1 MIELLQNFQKGI
13 EPFVVPLVI
22 ALASLLFFMTVFY
35 VLVTLFHVNQ
45 RRKLKKKRLGWQ
57 KVIRKYRQGSNPK
70 EILGNRELHA
80 GQGDD
85 LIEELRLSGLSPDS
99 KLELYRSFGYY
110 DRDLSELSSNTWW
123 KRGQALNRLK
133 GFPASGFQNKL
144 KSLLYDSSHEV
155 RLVALDSLSRLKKAP
170 KLDPVKLFESFRE
183 ELDSFLVIKLLY
195 LKPGMRFIEPLVNS
209 EKRRFRR
216 CGAVLMGQPNKVSF
230 IPVLK
235 RLAVDEKVSVR
246 TKATESLGKIGEK
259 QSIPVL
265 ERTSEDENPAVREA
279 TAKSLRKITGGGS
292 LRVLGKLAEDEDF
305 LTRLAAFQSLTYFGE
320 EGREVIGD
328 HWSDNRELA
337 REAIF
342 ESYQR

>member
-22 ALASLLFFMTVFY
+22 ALAGLLFFMTVFY

-45 RRKLKKKRLGWQ
+45 RRRLKKKRLSWQ
-57 KVIRKYRQGSNPK
+57 KAIRKYRQGSNPK
-70 EILGNRELHA
+70 EILGDRDLHA
-80 GQGDD
+80 GHRDD
-85 LIEELRLSGLSPDS
+85 LVEELRLSSLPPAS

-110 DRDLSELSSNTWW
+110 DRDFSELSSKTWW

-133 GFPASGFQNKL
+133 RFPDSGFQNEL

-155 RLVALDSLSRLKKAP
+155 RLVALDALSRLKKVP
-170 KLDPVKLFESFRE
+170 KLDPIELFESFRE

-209 EKRRFRR
+209 EKQRFRR

-230 IPVLK
+230 VPVLK
-235 RLAVDEKVSVR
+235 KLTVDEKVSVR

-259 QSIPVL
+259 QSIPAM
-265 ERTSEDENPAVREA
+265 ERTSKDKNPAVREA
-279 TAKSLRKITGGGS
+279 TAKSLRKIREEGS
-292 LRVLGKLAEDEDF
+292 LKVLGKLAEDDDF

-328 HWSDNRELA
+328 HWSNNRELA